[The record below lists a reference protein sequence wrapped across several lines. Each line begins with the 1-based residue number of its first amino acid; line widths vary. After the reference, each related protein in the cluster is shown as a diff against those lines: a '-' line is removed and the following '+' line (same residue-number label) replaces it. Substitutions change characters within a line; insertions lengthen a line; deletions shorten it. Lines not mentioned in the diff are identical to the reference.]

1 MLDCLGEIIRM
12 MGMKNHDF
20 GTGITLEADPIQWN
34 KACCC
39 CITLDS
45 DHDIQSQSQM
55 EHNNWSP
62 KFFVKD
68 KRFKQK

>member
-20 GTGITLEADPIQWN
+20 GTGITL
-34 KACCC
+34 
-39 CITLDS
+39 DS

-62 KFFVKD
+62 EGVFRLVNPRQFFVKD